1 MSLVRKIS
9 TVQESPPALQV
20 ISAGLPK
27 NVSRDADVQRKR
39 ARTLAKQ
46 QQASE
51 RVAAAA
57 TELASGVNEA
67 ASAAEE
73 LKRAA
78 TQIATGA
85 EEASGAAQESLA
97 AITQVSAAIT
107 RQIAAVTQAQ
117 RTAEGIQTLAGE
129 VNAQVGSTVG

>member
-1 MSLVRKIS
+1 MSLIRKAS
-9 TVQESPPALQV
+9 TAKELPQSLQAV
-20 ISAGLPK
+20 AAGIPK
-27 NVSRDADVQRKR
+27 NIARDADVQRKR

-57 TELASGVNEA
+57 SQLASGVNQA

-85 EEASGAAQESLA
+85 EEASGAAQE
-97 AITQVSAAIT
+97 
-107 RQIAAVTQAQ
+107 
-117 RTAEGIQTLAGE
+117 
-129 VNAQVGSTVG
+129 